1 VNVQEETRKINN
13 IMSTKRKCVSKMH
26 SFLLSQSAGGNRTQ
40 QCVGCPNLTTR
51 IMKLRYLD
59 EKQQ

>member
-26 SFLLSQSAGGNRTQ
+26 SFLLSRAAGCNRIQ
-40 QCVGCPNLTTR
+40 QCVGCPNLTPR
-51 IMKLRYLD
+51 IMKLRFLD